1 MNRRVL
7 QSFVLFVLMFSFLV
21 ACPSGQT
28 KPEGILYQA
37 ESLYISQ
44 RTDYMSFFSYDA
56 ETQKYTVKASV
67 TEEQKAVLRMRE
79 KVLKEFKLAID
90 VYRGFVKSGEV
101 PSVEAEQRLVSFI
114 RQFSSGGG

>member
-1 MNRRVL
+1 MKRRAVNL
-7 QSFVLFVLMFSFLV
+7 VLFVFMVLALV
-21 ACPSGQT
+21 ACPATQT

-44 RTDYMSFFSYDA
+44 RTDYMTFFEYDDA
-56 ETQKYTVKASV
+56 AQKYTVKASV
-67 TEEQKAVLRMRE
+67 TEEQKDILRARE

-114 RQFSSGGG
+114 RQFSGGG